1 MPDTFLGVVTAHDVD
16 GSITWTGQAT
26 GVTDNPQSVN
36 LTETADVG
44 EVKNGANKV
53 ISVNISNS
61 QRQCTIEAIPTHA
74 TDASSFVMP
83 AVGTVVTLAG
93 FSPATIN
100 GDWNVDSGVSIAT
113 DSGPDGAT
121 KFTLP
126 LKQYADD
133 DKLDAV

>member
-1 MPDTFLGVVTAHDVD
+1 MPDTFLGVVTAHDLD
-16 GSITWTGQAT
+16 GTITWTGQAT
-26 GVTDNPQSVN
+26 GVTDNPQSAN

-44 EVKNGANKV
+44 EVKSGANKV

-61 QRQCTIEAIPTHA
+61 QRELTLEAIPTHA
-74 TDASSFVMP
+74 SDASTSVLP

-100 GDWNVDSGVSIAT
+100 GDWNVGSGASMAT

-121 KFTLP
+121 KVTLT